1 MNMYRQIGEFKPDSL
16 IVSGDFPILTE
27 GIGLKAGYGVLKRGS
42 LIMKGSDKAGYI
54 AGTKVTVT
62 EGEGESAKESDMVMA
77 VFGILTDDFDTGNEK
92 DADNIPSTVYQ
103 SGEFN
108 RDAVIISGETEV
120 SSYEDDLKK
129 INIYL
134 RRVQKY
140 E

>member
-1 MNMYRQIGEFKPDSL
+1 M
-16 IVSGDFPILTE
+16 
-27 GIGLKAGYGVLKRGS
+27 KRGS

-62 EGEGESAKESDMVMA
+62 EGESAKESDMVMA
-77 VFGILTDDFDTGNEK
+77 VFGILTDDIDTGSEK
-92 DADNIPSTVYQ
+92 NADNIPTTVYQ

-108 RDAVIISGETEV
+108 RDAVIVSGETEV
-120 SSYEDDLKK
+120 SGYEDDLKK

-134 RRVQKY
+134 RKVQKY